1 MSAETAAIREFL
13 NQLPDEMVELAL
25 EATRIKEELVAAIDL
40 QTQIDLQN
48 ELDLVNQKIIQS
60 APRSFDVELI

>member
-1 MSAETAAIREFL
+1 MPAENVAIREFL

-25 EATRIKEELVAAIDL
+25 EALHNKEELVAAIDL

-48 ELDLVNQKIIQS
+48 ELDLMNQKIIQS
-60 APRSFDVELI
+60 ASPDCSMWR

>member
-48 ELDLVNQKIIQS
+48 ELDLVNQKIIRS
-60 APRSFDVELI
+60 ARLDYSI